1 MCIDPP
7 KNCNYKTLFVYTK
20 QGIKSDQIDLTNS
33 DLSRFFSPIEIKMEP
48 LRIWF
53 FRGEMLEQYGIRN
66 NWLNRRISPE
76 SVNYP
81 PYCGCNCSATK

>member
-20 QGIKSDQIDLTNS
+20 QGIKSDQIDLINS

-48 LRIWF
+48 LRTGF
-53 FRGEMLEQYGIRN
+53 LEVKC
-66 NWLNRRISPE
+66 LNSMGYVIIGSIGGFLL
-76 SVNYP
+76 SL
-81 PYCGCNCSATK
+81 